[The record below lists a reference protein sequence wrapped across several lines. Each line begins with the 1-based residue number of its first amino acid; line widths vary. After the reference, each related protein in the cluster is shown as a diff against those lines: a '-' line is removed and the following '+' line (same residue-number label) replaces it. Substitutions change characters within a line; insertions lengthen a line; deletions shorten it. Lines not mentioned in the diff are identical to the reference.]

1 MTYEEFKAYQR
12 KYKKLK
18 YKQVSIL
25 LKLGEDEDLIK
36 YLNGKESKAGYVKEL
51 IRKDMKEADDEGD
64 GVSELRQGV

>member
-1 MTYEEFKAYQR
+1 MTSEEFKVYQR

-25 LKLGEDEDLIK
+25 LRRGEDEDLIK

-51 IRKDMKEADDEGD
+51 IRRDMNGTDKP
-64 GVSELRQGV
+64 